1 MVDVGSDWI
10 APQKGGIAMQV
21 SITGNLEIGR
31 ICIEGQ
37 NLLTVKIDKN
47 GGPMLYE
54 NDHGSAEI
62 RFCQPGEDLEGRD
75 PSKCLRL
82 HYEGSDDVIFVVK

>member
-1 MVDVGSDWI
+1 MI
-10 APQKGGIAMQV
+10 V

-37 NLLTVKIDKN
+37 NLLTVKVDKN

-54 NDHGSAEI
+54 TDGGIAEI
-62 RFCQPGEDLEGRD
+62 KFCQRGEDLDGRD
-75 PSKCLRL
+75 PNKCLRL
-82 HYEGSDDVIFVVK
+82 HEEHGDDIIFVQL

>member
-1 MVDVGSDWI
+1 MT
-10 APQKGGIAMQV
+10 V

-37 NLLTVKIDKN
+37 NFLTVKVDKH

-54 NDHGSAEI
+54 SDSGIAKIH
-62 RFCQPGEDLEGRD
+62 FCIPGENLEGRD
-75 PSKCLRL
+75 PNKCLRL
-82 HYEGSDDVIFVVK
+82 HYENGDDIIFVQP

>member
-1 MVDVGSDWI
+1 
-10 APQKGGIAMQV
+10 MQV

-37 NLLTVKIDKN
+37 NFLTVKVDRD

-54 NDHGSAEI
+54 NDHGAAEI
-62 RFCQPGEDLEGRD
+62 LFCKPGEDLDGRD
-75 PSKCLRL
+75 PHKCLRL
-82 HYEGSDDVIFVVK
+82 HYDDGDDVIFVGV

>member
-1 MVDVGSDWI
+1 MS
-10 APQKGGIAMQV
+10 V

-31 ICIEGQ
+31 ICIEGE
-37 NLLTVKIDKN
+37 NFLTVKVDKD

-54 NDHGSAEI
+54 NDNGIAEI
-62 RFCQPGEDLEGRD
+62 KFCNLGDDLKGRD

-82 HYEGSDDVIFVVK
+82 HYEGRDDIIFVQK